1 MNCINCGALLTDLDY
16 CGHCGCNVLVQK
28 KAYYLSNVYYNQGLE
43 KASIRDLS
51 GAISCLQRSLTFNK
65 HNIQARNLLGLVFF
79 ETGEVV
85 SAE

>member
-43 KASIRDLS
+43 KSDF
-51 GAISCLQRSLTFNK
+51 Q
-65 HNIQARNLLGLVFF
+65 
-79 ETGEVV
+79 
-85 SAE
+85 

>member
-43 KASIRDLS
+43 KR
-51 GAISCLQRSLTFNK
+51 
-65 HNIQARNLLGLVFF
+65 VFV
-79 ETGEVV
+79 TCPGQSAVCKEV
-85 SAE
+85 